1 MHRLHKKTGWD
12 NDATYI
18 HFQQSCL
25 EKTTF
30 FLIKWYC
37 WNIEWTVEPWPH
49 SNFVQPIFCT
59 ICFLISFCKRDHVK
73 IRKIRYHWQN
83 AKCAC
88 QNQRNIRLTLE
99 KENLQKITHMCS
111 HMFCVV
117 CFPLTKKGL
126 HSSLLKVP
134 LWKGSP
140 GATAVPILILFDFV
154 VGFSPIDGLIFWML
168 ASKMKDYIFVGLVLR
183 PKKCKA
189 TEMNGK
195 HLMENV
201 SGATCPLNKKQ
212 QKTCI

>member
-1 MHRLHKKTGWD
+1 MSFGILAPNFFWFFTTKNHFIDSNWCIDFTKKQDETMMQHTFISNNLVWKKH
-12 NDATYI
+12 
-18 HFQQSCL
+18 HF
-25 EKTTF
+25 F
-30 FLIKWYC
+30 IKWYY

-59 ICFLISFCKRDHVK
+59 ICFLISFCKRDHVR

-99 KENLQKITHMCS
+99 KEYLQKITHMCS

-134 LWKGSP
+134 FWKGSR

-154 VGFSPIDGLIFWML
+154 VGFHQSMVWFLN
-168 ASKMKDYIFVGLVLR
+168 VGL
-183 PKKCKA
+183 K
-189 TEMNGK
+189 
-195 HLMENV
+195 NV
-201 SGATCPLNKKQ
+201 GLHFCGFGFVP
-212 QKTCI
+212 QKM